1 MTGIRSWL
9 AQRRH
14 PNRPTVA
21 VGLSADRVRLY
32 QPGKPGQFV
41 EANVSH
47 AGEWGQALAG
57 LLQPLQL
64 QGARVQVVL
73 APGLY
78 QVLQVEKPNVPDE
91 ELPGALPWAVKDFV
105 SEPVLQLA
113 MDYFELRSNPAAA
126 PRLAVVVTP
135 KSRVAQIAEAV
146 NDQAQLESIVTE
158 ELALAD
164 LLGAGDGVQL
174 LLFQPARQ
182 EPQLLVVHKGQLCF
196 TRQLRGFARLTDGA
210 ADPDLLDSLA
220 LELQRSLDYL
230 ISQLKLPEAGQ
241 LWVACEG
248 ADLGALVRHLG
259 QQFSMNVQALAN
271 PAVAAG
277 LPYLALYGVLQ
288 GASA

>member
-1 MTGIRSWL
+1 MTGIRNWL
-9 AQRRH
+9 ARR
-14 PNRPTVA
+14 RPSHSPRVA

-32 QPGKPGQFV
+32 QPGQPGHFV
-41 EANVSH
+41 AVPVAH
-47 AGEWGQALAG
+47 AGEWGTALAG
-57 LLQPLQL
+57 LLEPLQL

-73 APGLY
+73 SPGLY
-78 QVLQVEKPNVPDE
+78 QVLQVEKPNVPEE

-113 MDYFELRSNPAAA
+113 LDYFELRSNPAAA
-126 PRLAVVVTP
+126 PRLAVVAVP
-135 KSRVAQIAEAV
+135 KSRVVQIAEAV
-146 NDQAQLESIVTE
+146 NAKAQLESIVTE

-164 LLGAGDGVQL
+164 LLGVSETVQL

-182 EPQLLVVHKGQLCF
+182 EPQLLVVHRGQLCF
-196 TRQLRGFARLTDGA
+196 TRALRGFSRLTEGQVEVE
-210 ADPDLLDSLA
+210 LLDSLA

-230 ISQLKLPEAGQ
+230 TSQLKLPEAAQ

-248 ADLGALVRHLG
+248 ADLGTLVRHLD
-259 QQFSMNVQALAN
+259 QQFAIKVQALAN

-288 GASA
+288 GVLA